1 MLLLEEKEARQLD
14 LFSDNLP
21 HKPYCSDEKGW
32 LKIRPKSLASLK
44 KYIQHNEPTK
54 IKWLVY
60 DCDYAGA
67 LEHIGQNHLPPPN
80 IIATNPVNGYSHLF
94 YGLEVPVCITENGR
108 FKPKDFL
115 RKVSFV
121 LGNLLEADQGYSNFI
136 SKNPLNDY
144 WEVTELAK
152 SSYDLN
158 QFLDWFEIP
167 LALPKVYK
175 VVGVG
180 RNVTV
185 FEHGRRWAYRQV
197 LAYRLAGKK
206 ESFALDVLAHCGEL
220 NQAFPTPLRDS
231 EVKAIAKS
239 ISTWTWKNYTAR
251 WSDEKFSEIQAKRGR
266 MGGLKAG
273 RGRTPADQE
282 KRLKALSMA
291 STMTQ
296 KAIAEVLGVRQG
308 TISKWLKS

>member
-1 MLLLEEKEARQLD
+1 M
-14 LFSDNLP
+14 
-21 HKPYCSDEKGW
+21 
-32 LKIRPKSLASLK
+32 
-44 KYIQHNEPTK
+44 
-54 IKWLVY
+54 
-60 DCDYAGA
+60 
-67 LEHIGQNHLPPPN
+67 
-80 IIATNPVNGYSHLF
+80 
-94 YGLEVPVCITENGR
+94 
-108 FKPKDFL
+108 
-115 RKVSFV
+115 
-121 LGNLLEADQGYSNFI
+121 
-136 SKNPLNDY
+136 
-144 WEVTELAK
+144 
-152 SSYDLN
+152 
-158 QFLDWFEIP
+158 
-167 LALPKVYK
+167 
-175 VVGVG
+175 
-180 RNVTV
+180 
-185 FEHGRRWAYRQV
+185 

-296 KAIAEVLGVRQG
+296 KAIAEVLGVNQATVSRWL
-308 TISKWLKS
+308 SK